1 MSAATKQTMV
11 RGGMMEAEAR
21 NILNVKPKAAE
32 SEIQEVRMHAGLT
45 GSRARTPAQP
55 RSTER
60 ERAAVAACAHGT
72 LLVAA

>member
-1 MSAATKQTMV
+1 MV

-32 SEIQEVRMHAGLT
+32 ADIQEVRMHAWLS
-45 GSRARTPAQP
+45 GSWARTPAQP

-60 ERAAVAACAHGT
+60 ERERAAVAACARGT